1 MVTKYN
7 NAYTEVYVIINS
19 LAREDYNKI
28 PLDMIH
34 AIRENRNKNYRFA
47 IDEHLNLKEQKLL
60 PETKAILF
68 NLFRDYLATKEQ
80 RNKILNFQYMER
92 IHLEKKKKE
101 EYKGSD
107 NLFTSNNKK
116 KSIEKNEKLPIVI
129 KRENFVEKVINF
141 IKSLFMNK
149 EKEKQ

>member
-19 LAREDYNKI
+19 LAKEDYNKI
-28 PLDMIH
+28 PLDMIQ

-47 IDEHLNLKEQKLL
+47 IDKDLNLKEQKLL

-80 RNKILNFQYMER
+80 RDKILNFQQIER

-116 KSIEKNEKLPIVI
+116 KFIEKNEKLPVVI
-129 KRENFVEKVINF
+129 KKENFVEKVINF
-141 IKSLFMNK
+141 IKRLFMN
-149 EKEKQ
+149 EE

>member
-19 LAREDYNKI
+19 LAKEDYNKI
-28 PLDMIH
+28 PLDMIQ

-47 IDEHLNLKEQKLL
+47 IDKDLNLKEQKLL

-80 RNKILNFQYMER
+80 RDKILNFQHIER

-116 KSIEKNEKLPIVI
+116 KFIEKNEKLPVVI
-129 KRENFVEKVINF
+129 KKENFVEKVINF
-141 IKSLFMNK
+141 IKRLFMN
-149 EKEKQ
+149 EE

>member
-19 LAREDYNKI
+19 LAKEDYNKI
-28 PLDMIH
+28 PVDMIH

-80 RNKILNFQYMER
+80 RDKILNFQQIER
-92 IHLEKKKKE
+92 IHLEKKIGDYVTKQEVVAYVYANDEEKGKE
-101 EYKGSD
+101 AVE
-107 NLFTSNNKK
+107 NL
-116 KSIEKNEKLPIVI
+116 
-129 KRENFVEKVINF
+129 KRAYEV
-141 IKSLFMNK
+141 L
-149 EKEKQ
+149 

>member
-7 NAYTEVYVIINS
+7 NAYTEVYVIINN
-19 LAREDYNKI
+19 LAKEDYNKI
-28 PLDMIH
+28 PLDMIN

-47 IDEHLNLKEQKLL
+47 IDEHLELREQKLL

-80 RNKILNFQYMER
+80 RNKILNFQHIET
-92 IHLEKKKKE
+92 INLEKKKKK
-101 EYKGSD
+101 EYKGSN

-116 KSIEKNEKLPIVI
+116 KSIEENQKLPAVI
-129 KRENFVEKVINF
+129 KKENFVEKVINF
-141 IKSLFMNK
+141 IKKLLMNK
-149 EKEKQ
+149 K

>member
-68 NLFRDYLATKEQ
+68 NLFRDYLATEEQ
-80 RNKILNFQYMER
+80 RDKILNFQHKER

-101 EYKGSD
+101 KYKGSD

-116 KSIEKNEKLPIVI
+116 KSIEENENLLAVI
-129 KRENFVEKVINF
+129 RKENFVEKVINF
-141 IKSLFMNK
+141 IKRLLVNK
-149 EKEKQ
+149 E